1 MSEEILEKEF
11 DFSKAVKNPYAKEL
25 KQQITIK
32 ISPTTIEYF
41 KNMAKEVG
49 IPYQTLIDSYLTDC
63 AQCKRKLTMHWK

>member
-1 MSEEILEKEF
+1 MNEKETDYEKGIRF
-11 DFSKAVKNPYAKEL
+11 CKHEGAAL
-25 KQQITIK
+25 KKQITIRLN
-32 ISPTTIEYF
+32 SSTIEYF

>member
-1 MSEEILEKEF
+1 MK
-11 DFSKAVKNPYAKEL
+11 K
-25 KQQITIK
+25 QITIRLN
-32 ISPTTIEYF
+32 SSTIEYF

>member
-1 MSEEILEKEF
+1 MRDEYNIKELNPR
-11 DFSKAVKNPYAKEL
+11 KNPYSNRL
-25 KQQITIK
+25 KKQITIRLN
-32 ISPTTIEYF
+32 SSTIEYF